1 MIFNITGFVNF
12 SVGFLYGAETHS
24 VDPSVDPLGL
34 ASHNVPSPDN
44 PNERLYSFLP
54 CYSLKLTHLTNQ

>member
-1 MIFNITGFVNF
+1 MKFNITGFVNF

-44 PNERLYSFLP
+44 PNEIVLSSVSSSNL
-54 CYSLKLTHLTNQ
+54 CLKLLKKR